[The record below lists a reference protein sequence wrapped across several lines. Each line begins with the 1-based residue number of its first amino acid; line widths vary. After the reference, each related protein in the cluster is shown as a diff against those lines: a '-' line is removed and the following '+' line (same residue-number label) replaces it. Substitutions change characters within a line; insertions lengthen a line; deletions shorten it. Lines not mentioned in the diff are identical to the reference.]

1 MPCWLPSATVARM
14 RRGNAVWEAAIVL
27 GVGLGLWM
35 ALLANDCPRS
45 SRGNGPI
52 CPVVP
57 GVPLF
62 AWWVCALCGAAA
74 ASLVVLVAMAIR
86 RSHSN

>member
-1 MPCWLPSATVARM
+1 M
-14 RRGNAVWEAAIVL
+14 RRGKAVWVAAVLL
-27 GVGLGLWM
+27 GVGLGVWM
-35 ALLANDCPRS
+35 ARLTNDCPRS

-74 ASLVVLVAMAIR
+74 AALLVLVAMATR
-86 RSHSN
+86 RWDSN

>member
-1 MPCWLPSATVARM
+1 M
-14 RRGNAVWEAAIVL
+14 RRVNGVWVAAPL
-27 GVGLGLWM
+27 VGFELGLWM
-35 ALLANDCPRS
+35 ALLANDCPLS

-62 AWWVCALCGAAA
+62 AWWQCALCGAAA
-74 ASLVVLVAMAIR
+74 TAFALLVARAVR
-86 RSHSN
+86 RSISN

>member
-1 MPCWLPSATVARM
+1 M
-14 RRGNAVWEAAIVL
+14 RRGNAVWLAAVLL

-35 ALLANDCPRS
+35 ALLTNDCPRS
-45 SRGNGPI
+45 SRGNGPL

-74 ASLVVLVAMAIR
+74 AALVVLVAMAMR
-86 RSHSN
+86 RWDSN

>member
-1 MPCWLPSATVARM
+1 M
-14 RRGNAVWEAAIVL
+14 RRWNTVWVVAALV

-35 ALLANDCPRS
+35 ALLANDCPVS

-62 AWWVCALCGAAA
+62 AWWLWALCGAAA
-74 ASLVVLVAMAIR
+74 AALVVLLGMAVR
-86 RSHSN
+86 RSLSN